1 MLRYRSSS
9 FLRNKYHIVSSNC
22 ALVIQEVKMKIGI
35 IGAGNVGGTLGR
47 IFSQKGHS
55 IVFGVRDPQS
65 AKVQSAVAST
75 RGNARAASLVES
87 ASHGQFLILAMPWN
101 GTQEAIA
108 AAGDLTGK
116 IVINATNPMELTP
129 AGLAAGLTIGH
140 TTSAAEEIA
149 EWAIGSQ
156 VVKAFNN
163 IGASCLK
170 NLHFCSQTATA
181 FICGDNIDAKKIVTN
196 LAQNIG
202 FEVVDVGELKQA
214 RLRKPLGMLLIN
226 LAFSGMGQDFAIT

>member
-1 MLRYRSSS
+1 
-9 FLRNKYHIVSSNC
+9 
-22 ALVIQEVKMKIGI
+22 MKIGI

-47 IFSQKGHS
+47 ILTQKGHS

-65 AKVQSAVAST
+65 AKVQSAVSST
-75 RGNARAASLVES
+75 GGNARAASVGEA
-87 ASHGQFLILAMPWN
+87 ASHGQVLILATPWN

-116 IVINATNPMELTP
+116 IIIDATNPIELTP

-149 EWAIGSQ
+149 KWAIGAQ

-163 IGASCLK
+163 IGASCFE
-170 NLHFCSQTATA
+170 NLQFGSQTATA
-181 FICGDNIDAKKIVTN
+181 FICGDNADAKKIVTN
-196 LAQNIG
+196 LAEDIG
-202 FEVVDVGELKQA
+202 FEVVDAGTLKQA
-214 RLRKPLGMLLIN
+214 RLLEPLGMLWIH
-226 LAFSGMGQDFAIT
+226 LAFSGMGQGFAINLIQR

>member
-1 MLRYRSSS
+1 
-9 FLRNKYHIVSSNC
+9 
-22 ALVIQEVKMKIGI
+22 MKIGI

-47 IFSQKGHS
+47 ILTAKGHS

-65 AKVQSAVAST
+65 AKVQSAVEAT
-75 RGNARAASLVES
+75 GGNARAASVGEA
-87 ASHGQFLILAMPWN
+87 ASHGQVSILATPWN

-116 IVINATNPMELTP
+116 IIIDATNPIEMTP

-149 EWAIGSQ
+149 KWAIGSQ

-163 IGASCLK
+163 IGASCFE
-170 NLHFCSQTATA
+170 NLQFGSQTATA
-181 FICGDNIDAKKIVTN
+181 FICGDNADAKKIVTN
-196 LAQNIG
+196 LAEDIG
-202 FEVVDVGELKQA
+202 FEVVDAGALKQA
-214 RLRKPLGMLLIN
+214 RLLEPLGMLWIN
-226 LAFSGMGQDFAIT
+226 LAFSGMGQDFAINLIKR